1 MSVHYNK
8 QSLLEKHKKQAE
20 QELAKRVVEGGGGEI
35 TRSSTGRSPGRY
47 CDYYLKQMKGVISW
61 VK

>member
-20 QELAKRVVEGGGGEI
+20 QELAKRMANGEI
-35 TRSSTGRSPGRY
+35 TPEQYREITGEV
-47 CDYYLKQMKGVISW
+47 L
-61 VK
+61 

>member
-8 QSLLEKHKKQAE
+8 QSLLEKAQETGRAGAGQA
-20 QELAKRVVEGGGGEI
+20 GGRGGEI

>member
-20 QELAKRVVEGGGGEI
+20 QELAKRVGGGGG
-35 TRSSTGRSPGRY
+35 GRSPGAVPGDHR
-47 CDYYLKQMKGVISW
+47 GGTVIII
-61 VK
+61 

>member
-20 QELAKRVVEGGGGEI
+20 QELAKRVVEGEI

-47 CDYYLKQMKGVISW
+47 CDYYLKRTKGVISW

>member
-20 QELAKRVVEGGGGEI
+20 QELAKRVVEGGGG
-35 TRSSTGRSPGRY
+35 SPGAVPGDHR
-47 CDYYLKQMKGVISW
+47 GGTVIII
-61 VK
+61 

>member
-20 QELAKRVVEGGGGEI
+20 QELAKRVVEGEI
-35 TRSSTGRSPGRY
+35 TRSSTGTSPGRY

>member
-20 QELAKRVVEGGGGEI
+20 QELAKRVAEDEI
-35 TRSSTGRSPGRY
+35 TAEQYRGITGRS
-47 CDYYLKQMKGVISW
+47 CNYLKRTKGVISW

>member
-20 QELAKRVVEGGGGEI
+20 QELAKRVVEGEI
-35 TRSSTGRSPGRY
+35 TRSSTGTSPGRS
-47 CDYYLKQMKGVISW
+47 CNYLKRTKGVISW

>member
-20 QELAKRVVEGGGGEI
+20 QELAKRVVEGWEI

>member
-20 QELAKRVVEGGGGEI
+20 QELAKRVVEGGEI
-35 TRSSTGRSPGRY
+35 TRSSTGRSLWRY

>member
-20 QELAKRVVEGGGGEI
+20 QELAKRVVEGGGGE
-35 TRSSTGRSPGRY
+35 RPRTGPGA
-47 CDYYLKQMKGVISW
+47 
-61 VK
+61 

>member
-20 QELAKRVVEGGGGEI
+20 QELAKRVVEG
-35 TRSSTGRSPGRY
+35 RSPGAVPGHHR
-47 CDYYLKQMKGVISW
+47 GGAVII
-61 VK
+61 

>member
-20 QELAKRVVEGGGGEI
+20 QELVKRVVEGEI
-35 TRSSTGRSPGRY
+35 TRSSTGRSPG
-47 CDYYLKQMKGVISW
+47 GTVIII
-61 VK
+61 

>member
-20 QELAKRVVEGGGGEI
+20 QELAKRVVEGVI
-35 TRSSTGRSPGRY
+35 TRSSTGRSPG
-47 CDYYLKQMKGVISW
+47 GTVIII
-61 VK
+61 

>member
-20 QELAKRVVEGGGGEI
+20 QELAKRVVEGGGGDPREQY
-35 TRSSTGRSPGRY
+35 REVTG
-47 CDYYLKQMKGVISW
+47 GVL
-61 VK
+61 

>member
-20 QELAKRVVEGGGGEI
+20 HDLEIIPVLNKCDMASAMPDEVEDEI
-35 TRSSTGRSPGRY
+35 IDLKWYIMQRPGS
-47 CDYYLKQMKGVISW
+47 L
-61 VK
+61 

>member
-20 QELAKRVVEGGGGEI
+20 QELAKRVVEGGGGDHPEQYREI
-35 TRSSTGRSPGRY
+35 TGEV
-47 CDYYLKQMKGVISW
+47 L
-61 VK
+61 

>member
-20 QELAKRVVEGGGGEI
+20 QELAKRVVEGGGE
-35 TRSSTGRSPGRY
+35 RSPGAVPGDHR
-47 CDYYLKQMKGVISW
+47 GGTVIII
-61 VK
+61 

>member
-20 QELAKRVVEGGGGEI
+20 QELAKRVVEGGGGGEHPEQYREI
-35 TRSSTGRSPGRY
+35 TGEV
-47 CDYYLKQMKGVISW
+47 L
-61 VK
+61 

>member
-20 QELAKRVVEGGGGEI
+20 QELAKRVVGGGGDHPEQYREI
-35 TRSSTGRSPGRY
+35 TGEV
-47 CDYYLKQMKGVISW
+47 L
-61 VK
+61 

>member
-20 QELAKRVVEGGGGEI
+20 QELAKRVVKGEI
-35 TRSSTGRSPGRY
+35 TDEQYRKITGEE
-47 CDYYLKQMKGVISW
+47 L
-61 VK
+61 

>member
-20 QELAKRVVEGGGGEI
+20 QELAKRVVEGGDHPEQYREI
-35 TRSSTGRSPGRY
+35 TGRY

>member
-20 QELAKRVVEGGGGEI
+20 QELAKRVTDGEI
-35 TRSSTGRSPGRY
+35 TPEQYREITGEV
-47 CDYYLKQMKGVISW
+47 L
-61 VK
+61 

>member
-20 QELAKRVVEGGGGEI
+20 QELAKRVAEDEIAPEQYRDITGEE
-35 TRSSTGRSPGRY
+35 
-47 CDYYLKQMKGVISW
+47 L
-61 VK
+61 

>member
-20 QELAKRVVEGGGGEI
+20 QELAKRVVEGEI
-35 TRSSTGRSPGRY
+35 TRSSTGRSPRGT
-47 CDYYLKQMKGVISW
+47 VIII
-61 VK
+61 

>member
-20 QELAKRVVEGGGGEI
+20 ITAEQYREI
-35 TRSSTGRSPGRY
+35 TGEV
-47 CDYYLKQMKGVISW
+47 L
-61 VK
+61 